1 MYKILALDI
10 DGTLLNSKKEI
21 TPVVEKAITS
31 LQNRGIPVLIVSGRP
46 AQGIRHVAEAIHFKE
61 RGGYILSF
69 NGGKII
75 DCRTGETVYSKP
87 IDSLYYK
94 EIIEYAN
101 TLNAS
106 ILTYDGDDIIT
117 EKPDNKYVD
126 IESKVVR
133 MPVRKVDNLY
143 EAISKD
149 NVVVDKFLIA
159 GEPEY
164 MMSKVSAM
172 AEHFK
177 GRLNVFMSEPF
188 FIEVVPLGI
197 DKAASLEV
205 LLSRLGMTRAEL
217 VACGDGRNDV
227 TMIGYAGMGVA
238 MGNACEEVKAVSNY
252 ITASCDEDGV
262 AVAIEKFFPHM

>member
-10 DGTLLNSKKEI
+10 DGTLLNTKKEI
-21 TPVVEKAITS
+21 TPAVGGAIAA
-31 LQNRGIPVLIVSGRP
+31 LQDRGIPVLIASGRP
-46 AQGIRHVAEAIHFKE
+46 AQGIRHVAEALNMKE

-69 NGGKII
+69 NGGKIT
-75 DCRTGETVYSKP
+75 DCKTGEAVYSNP
-87 IDSLYYK
+87 VSSLYYK
-94 EIIEYAN
+94 EVIDYAN

-106 ILTYDGDDIIT
+106 ILTYDGEYIIT

-126 IESKVVR
+126 VESTVVK
-133 MPVRKVDNLY
+133 MPVKKVDSLY
-143 EAISKD
+143 DTIIKD
-149 NVVVDKFLIA
+149 NVAVDKFLIV

-164 MMSKVSAM
+164 MMSKVDEM

-177 GRLNVFMSEPF
+177 GRLNVFQSEPF

-205 LLSRLGMTRAEL
+205 LLGRLGMTREEL

-227 TMIGYAGMGVA
+227 TMVKYAGMGVA
-238 MGNACEEVKAVSNY
+238 MENACEEVKAASDY

-262 AVAIEKFFPHM
+262 ARVIEKFFMN

>member
-31 LQNRGIPVLIVSGRP
+31 LQDRGIPVLIVSGRP

-164 MMSKVSAM
+164 IMSKVSAM

-238 MGNACEEVKAVSNY
+238 MGNACEEVKVVSDY

-262 AVAIEKFFPHM
+262 AVAIEKFFS